1 MDRATEL
8 ALIKRLRAE
17 SYKTREDRLQAVKDG
32 GLGTVDAAHFTQEEL
47 EYLLPGRKI
56 EWLINVAPFTDHP
69 DQPIWMENEAIVDV
83 SPKRLTVDR
92 VRGIITFQDR
102 GCSTRT
108 VRISSIFTLTVRVV
122 PMGNADA
129 PKRVPR
135 HMKAKLQRKKLVVN

>member
-1 MDRATEL
+1 MEL
-8 ALIKRLRAE
+8 ALIRRLRAE
-17 SYKTREDRLQAVKDG
+17 SYKTREARLEAIKDG
-32 GLGTVDAAHFTQEEL
+32 GLGTIDAAGFTQEEI

-69 DQPIWMENEAIVDV
+69 NQPIWMETEAVIDV

-108 VRISSIFTLTVRVV
+108 VRISSIFTLTVRVIPLGQV
-122 PMGNADA
+122 DTV
-129 PKRVPR
+129 KSVPR
-135 HMKAKLQRKKLVVN
+135 HMKARLQKKKLAV